1 MTNADYDVIIIG
13 AGPSGIFAAME
24 LCKLNG
30 LKVMLLEK
38 GPDLFKRECLAKKEN
53 SICKRC
59 KPCYL
64 VSGFGGA
71 GAFSD
76 GKLTLSPEFGGALG
90 DYINLQDFDELINYV
105 DRSYLSYGAHSKV
118 YGVDG
123 TLIKELQRQA
133 ATADL
138 NLVPAKIR
146 HLGTENCNHILNKM
160 REELE
165 EKIDIR
171 TGESV
176 VDIIAENGKATGVL
190 TEKGDTWKA
199 EYIICGPGRA
209 GSEWFLEEAKKLGL
223 KGSNNP
229 VDIGVRVEVP
239 AITME
244 HITEKM
250 YESKLIYYSP
260 SFDDRVRTFCMN
272 PHGEVVAENNN
283 GLITVNGHS
292 YANKQTY
299 NTNFALLVSKKFTEP
314 FKEPISYGRNIA
326 SLANMLGEGVIIQR
340 LGDLLEGRRSTSERI
355 KRGLVRPTLNG
366 ATPGDLSLVIPYRHL
381 TSILEMLEA
390 LNKVAPGVNSRH
402 TLLYGVEVKF
412 YSFRLDLY
420 NNLETGIKNLF
431 AVGDGAGVTRGLV
444 QASASGI
451 VAAREICDRLGEA

>member
-1 MTNADYDVIIIG
+1 MSNRNYDVIIIG

-30 LKVMLLEK
+30 LKIMLLEK
-38 GPDLFKRECLAKKEN
+38 GPDLFKRECLAKKDKT
-53 SICKRC
+53 ICKRC
-59 KPCYL
+59 NPCYL

-76 GKLTLSPEFGGALG
+76 GKLTLSPEFGGVLS
-90 DYINLQDFDELINYV
+90 DYINPGDFDELINYV
-105 DRSYLSYGAHSKV
+105 DSLYLSYGAHSKV
-118 YGVDG
+118 YGVDD
-123 TLIKELQRQA
+123 TAIKELQRQA

-138 NLVPAKIR
+138 NLIPAKIR
-146 HLGTENCNHILNKM
+146 HLGTENCNHILKKM

-165 EKIDIR
+165 QKIEIR
-171 TGESV
+171 TGEKV
-176 VDIIAENGKATGVL
+176 ADIIAENGKVTGVL

-199 EYIICGPGRA
+199 RHVICGPGRA
-209 GSEWFLEEAKKLGL
+209 GSEWFLEEAIKLGL

-250 YESKLIYYSP
+250 YESKLLYYSP

-272 PHGEVVAENNN
+272 PYGEVVAENNN

-292 YANKQTY
+292 YANKRTS

-340 LGDLLEGRRSTSERI
+340 LGDLLEGRRSTSDRI

-381 TSILEMLEA
+381 TSILEMLQA

-412 YSFRLDLY
+412 YSFRLDLD
-420 NNLETGIKNLF
+420 NNLETGIENLF

-444 QASASGI
+444 QASASGV
-451 VAAREICDRLGEA
+451 VAAREVCDRLERT